1 MPSKPDSLHRW
12 QERYRCPEH
21 GSVSTKHCLICDAEH
36 ALEQRL
42 YRERLR
48 VSVDPIT
55 VDEILRDAGIDPVR
69 PQDEPLASDEPTSE
83 QSSQD
88 AAERVTGDARGVG
101 DPGAGEKLGRTAK
114 RSALSRAQVGTV
126 NTIPGV
132 D

>member
-1 MPSKPDSLHRW
+1 MPSKPDSLQRW

-21 GSVSTKHCLICDAEH
+21 GKLSTRYCVACDAEH

-48 VSVDPIT
+48 VSVDPET
-55 VDEILRDAGIDPVR
+55 VAEILEAAGIDPVR

-88 AAERVTGDARGVG
+88 AAERVTGDASGVG
-101 DPGAGEKLGRTAK
+101 DPGTIESLQAG
-114 RSALSRAQVGTV
+114 
-126 NTIPGV
+126 
-132 D
+132 